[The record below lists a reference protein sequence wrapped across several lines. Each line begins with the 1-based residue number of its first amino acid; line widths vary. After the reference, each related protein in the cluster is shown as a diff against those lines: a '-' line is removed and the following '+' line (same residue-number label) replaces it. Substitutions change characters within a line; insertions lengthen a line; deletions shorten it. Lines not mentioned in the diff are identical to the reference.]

1 MKEFDLHGMFHSDV
15 ELEVKN
21 FLFLNHNNLPV
32 RIITG
37 RSTKMNDIVVDILNK
52 NGYFYDIPAHNPG
65 EIIVLS

>member
-1 MKEFDLHGMFHSDV
+1 MKELDLHGMFHSDV

-21 FLFLNHNNLPV
+21 FLYFNHSSLPL

-37 RSTKMNDIVVDILNK
+37 RSTKMSEIVVDILNK
-52 NGYFYDIPAHNPG
+52 NGYYYDIPAHNPG